1 MKQAKMATQLTQLS
15 RLQAMANPARLE
27 IIALIEDREFT
38 AGDIA
43 HQLEKSQPLTAYHL
57 AILVADGLLLQRKAG
72 RYRYYRLASVDVS
85 ILSAAV
91 SRLLGEKL

>member
-1 MKQAKMATQLTQLS
+1 MKQVKIAPKLT

-27 IIALIEDREFT
+27 IIALIEDRELT

-57 AILVADGLLLQRKAG
+57 AI
-72 RYRYYRLASVDVS
+72 
-85 ILSAAV
+85 
-91 SRLLGEKL
+91 